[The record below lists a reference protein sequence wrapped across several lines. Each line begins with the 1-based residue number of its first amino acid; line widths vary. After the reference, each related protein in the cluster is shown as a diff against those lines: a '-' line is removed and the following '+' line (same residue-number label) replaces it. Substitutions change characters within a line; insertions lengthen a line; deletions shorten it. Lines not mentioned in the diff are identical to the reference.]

1 MPAPKGNNYAAGN
14 SGGGAPEG
22 NQNAVGND
30 GGAAPEGNANA
41 MTHGR
46 YMTPEARRESFTD
59 EERAMHAAL
68 ANGFRERFPEYS
80 EKRAREC
87 ATIQV
92 MHTRLTVESLA
103 TGFGGESFDHLMMDA
118 LRAYGRDLRES
129 EERAREEAWER
140 KMDLLMGLATR
151 EETDVDPDRL
161 PTPEESASAETAN
174 APGPRRAVA
183 NGGGEV
189 SEERASPADE
199 GEEGE
204 GDETDED
211 GNKRLSR
218 RVGYGQLNRGRG
230 RWNG

>member
-1 MPAPKGNNYAAGN
+1 MPAPKGNNFAAGN
-14 SGGGAPEG
+14 SGGAPEG
-22 NQNAVGND
+22 NSNALGND
-30 GGAAPEGNANA
+30 GGPPEGNSNA

-59 EERAMHAAL
+59 EERAMHATL
-68 ANGFRERFPEYS
+68 TNSFRERFPEYS
-80 EKRAREC
+80 EERAREL

-118 LRAYGRDLRES
+118 LRAYARDLRET
-129 EERAREEAWER
+129 EERAQAEAWER
-140 KMDLLMGLATR
+140 KMDLLMGRGAGGS
-151 EETDVDPDRL
+151 EEDIDPDRL
-161 PTPEESASAETAN
+161 PTPEEPASAEIAN

-211 GNKRLSR
+211 ANTRVSR
-218 RVGYGQLNRGRG
+218 RVGYAQLNRGRG
-230 RWNG
+230 R